1 MKVNSTIR
9 KLSLAVFLT
18 FAGTAT
24 LLAALAKPE
33 VREKIQGV
41 GIDLDVEDSA
51 TLAKTIDAEI
61 KKWGGWV
68 KSAGITP
75 E

>member
-1 MKVNSTIR
+1 M
-9 KLSLAVFLT
+9 AV
-18 FAGTAT
+18 
-24 LLAALAKPE
+24 LAKPE

-61 KKWGGWV
+61 KNGA
-68 KSAGITP
+68 AGSRP
-75 E
+75 LASHLNKP

>member
-1 MKVNSTIR
+1 M
-9 KLSLAVFLT
+9 AV
-18 FAGTAT
+18 
-24 LLAALAKPE
+24 LAKPE

-68 KSAGITP
+68 KAAGITP

>member
-1 MKVNSTIR
+1 M
-9 KLSLAVFLT
+9 AV
-18 FAGTAT
+18 
-24 LLAALAKPE
+24 LAKPE
-33 VREKIQGV
+33 IREKIQGV

-51 TLAKTIDAEI
+51 TLAKTIDTEI